1 MLHLLQPTDPT
12 WVDAAAAD
20 LGALLS
26 DHAHCELKA
35 AQSALAIVGRFADDA
50 PEMVE
55 PLCDL
60 AREETEHFRQVYGHL
75 RARATTSTAI
85 PEPSTATPEAS
96 TAVLTA
102 STATPEASTAGN
114 GETPASEVVAGLGKP
129 EPDAYVNALRKAARA
144 DGPAAPIL
152 LDRLIV
158 SALIEARSCERF
170 KLLADH
176 LPNPELQTFYR
187 GLMESEARHFSLFR
201 GLAEHRFGADAR
213 RRLEKLAERE
223 AAIAEQ
229 LPLGPTVH
237 G

>member
-60 AREETEHFRQVYGHL
+60 AREETEHFRQVYAHL
-75 RARATTSTAI
+75 RSGSVARNEEDEA
-85 PEPSTATPEAS
+85 EPSLP
-96 TAVLTA
+96 
-102 STATPEASTAGN
+102 
-114 GETPASEVVAGLGKP
+114 GLGKP

-144 DGPAAPIL
+144 DGPTAPIL

-158 SALIEARSCERF
+158 SALIEARSCESF
-170 KLLADH
+170 KLMAEH

-201 GLAEHRFGADAR
+201 GLAEQRFGADAR

>member
-1 MLHLLQPTDPT
+1 M
-12 WVDAAAAD
+12 
-20 LGALLS
+20 
-26 DHAHCELKA
+26 
-35 AQSALAIVGRFADDA
+35 GRFADDA

-60 AREETEHFRQVYGHL
+60 AREETEHFRQVYAHL
-75 RARATTSTAI
+75 RSGTVS
-85 PEPSTATPEAS
+85 
-96 TAVLTA
+96 
-102 STATPEASTAGN
+102 GN
-114 GETPASEVVAGLGKP
+114 DEDADAPLPGLGKP

-144 DGPAAPIL
+144 DGPTAPIL

-201 GLAEHRFGADAR
+201 GLAEQRFGVDAR